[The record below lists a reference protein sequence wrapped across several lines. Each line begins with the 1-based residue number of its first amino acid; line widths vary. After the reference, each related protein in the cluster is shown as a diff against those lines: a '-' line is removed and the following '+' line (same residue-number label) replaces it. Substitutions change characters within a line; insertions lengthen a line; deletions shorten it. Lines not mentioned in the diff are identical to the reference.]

1 MQKNLK
7 SCVKRVITSFLAVAL
22 TVTVY
27 PSIPLVGDTSVS
39 VDAAYSYY
47 DDVIDPDIFS
57 SREGSMDDNCSYFM
71 DNDPNT
77 CWESWSGNFG
87 ISYGLY
93 GGAYAM
99 DHYFCDFM
107 TEYADTNEPYT
118 YVIPKKIVLTTADSS
133 VYDVGANPKHWKL
146 SAKKE
151 SNNSWTTLI
160 EVNNDTTMQSASAG
174 TDYEYDLSNK
184 RDNQY
189 TMFRFEVFDTI
200 GEVRKEDD
208 SYYGT
213 CVRLG
218 DVRIRGSEVSAAQ
231 TTLKANF
238 DYDVQD
244 FSYKIQSGADLM
256 KLAEIVDNEDSSMHD
271 NVDKI
276 DWKIQKFKLTN
287 DIDMASYYDFN
298 MIGVQ
303 NPFNGTFDGKGH
315 SITNLRISNY
325 ASTVRNVGLFST
337 TGYDAAIKNLTIGSN
352 NDYSYFNL
360 SVSDSDFENYSDD
373 DDLCC
378 IGSIVGKNKGT
389 VLNCVN
395 YAQVEVIYDGSVEPV
410 ADDVCCPAGGIV
422 GYQNYGNAI
431 SNCVNYGGVKGYHMV
446 GGILGYWFTDWITDF
461 YLTECI
467 NYGTVNAENTTTTN
481 TWLCEGGIV
490 GTLRASAK
498 YWNNRWSCNGS
509 CHIISNVNYGS
520 IENTTPYESY
530 ETGGECNPDDPD
542 GWSGDAGPIEPEIF
556 NVGGIIGKLDMVVF
570 TNCSDAKMDIQA
582 NYCDFFSPPVG
593 SNSSGDEIQ
602 IDGAY
607 IQKTLTSESTVEVE
621 YGNVSSN
628 EIWTKYYPHPPY
640 FGRGETIQFYLKYT
654 GTAPQG
660 KELTGFR
667 AKINNSNYLKFTKI
681 NHEDDPKN
689 EYLYQITVPSNCNS
703 FHIEPLMGERFSVN
717 YNFDGGYF
725 SYITKYPTYYFD
737 TDDDIVIP
745 DPYRY
750 NSTTKTYDTFLG
762 WTFEG
767 QETPVKNPVITSGS
781 TGNKTFTAHWEE
793 VVQESTI
800 TFDTA
805 GGSAVSP
812 ITQVVGTA
820 VTAPENPTKEGYTF
834 DGWEPELPETMPAN
848 DMTVTAKWKAN
859 RYTITFDTAGG
870 TALAPITKEYGE
882 TITAPENP
890 TKTGYTFAGWSN
902 EIPSTMP
909 AENITITAN
918 WTVNQYTITFDT
930 NGGSTVDS
938 ITQDYGTAVTAPENP
953 TKTGYTFANWDK
965 TIPAAMPAENI
976 TITANWT
983 VNQYTITFDTNGG
996 STIDSIT
1003 QDYGTAVTAPE
1014 NPTKTGYTF
1023 AGWNNEI
1030 PSTMPAENIT
1040 ITANWTVNQYTI
1052 TFDTNGGS
1060 EIPAITQD
1068 YGTAVTAP
1076 ENPTKEGYTFTGWD
1090 KAIPTTMPAEDMTIT
1105 AHWAVNPHT
1114 VTFNTD
1120 GGSEISPVTLDYGK
1134 TITPPDAPEK
1144 EGYDFAG
1151 WSPELPSTM
1160 PDEDITV
1167 TAQWTPKQ
1175 YTITFNTDGGTEIA
1189 AITQNYGTAV
1199 TAPENPTKTGYTFS
1213 SWDSEIPS
1221 TMPAENITITANWTV
1236 NQYTITFMDGE
1247 TILDTIT
1254 QDYNTAVTAPENPT
1268 KTGYTFTGWEP
1279 ECPAAM
1285 PAENKT
1291 LTAQWQINQYTITFD
1306 TNGGSTVDSITQD
1319 YGTAVTA
1326 PENPTKDGY
1335 IFSSWSPSLP
1345 ETMPAENMT
1354 VAAIWKEDPHFADTE
1369 RTDWIKEGVDT
1380 GFDWSI
1386 SEGELTIY
1394 GDGGMPSM
1402 PSASDYPWASLAQ
1415 YITKITIDSG
1425 IINIADN
1432 AFCSTGNI
1440 QYLKLRI
1447 VCLPDTVTEIGE
1459 NAFRGA
1465 VNLNELD
1472 WKYNEDFDPD
1482 VTIIIKSNAF
1492 KGCVILDVTL
1502 MVIQTNNGSGAG
1514 TGAFEG
1520 CIKARIVIFDANGG
1534 TGTQAGIS
1542 ADENGI
1548 ITLPVCTYHSPGER
1562 FDFAGW
1568 LVNGNIYYPNES
1580 VQISED
1586 ITVTAQWKKW
1596 VLVHAYTRTKTSSD
1610 SFYDISSFDIPHINY
1625 SGDTVTLT
1633 ALNKRA
1639 QGYSFMGWYTVVSEE
1654 NGIVTAYGE
1663 LVSDMLNYS
1672 FRLGE
1677 DDLQLVAVYKANEKS
1692 QLNIFSVNGAQ
1703 YRIDDKSTIRMGSSH
1718 TVPIGTKVTVT
1729 AVDPQKVLEWI
1740 SGNNQIIGKGESV
1753 TVEVAGQKNLS
1764 LVYRSEIPNQSF
1776 VQFVSDY
1783 QQVMQFDQVSS
1794 EDDIIIPAG
1803 PSKLGY
1809 VFDHWVFEG
1818 TNDTADAETIKAK
1831 ISTESVITLKPAYV
1845 ASNQQFTV
1853 TVNYV
1858 DKDGN
1863 ALQETTSASVNV
1875 GTTYQI
1881 TAPVI
1886 DGNQAAYWKDSSG
1899 NIICYGE
1906 NCFRLVKED
1915 ITLTACYVPENEE
1928 VQAQPVITL
1937 GDFSVAD
1944 VDGAHKIL
1952 CTATRN
1958 MPSTGYHVKANGIL
1972 VCKNPD
1978 QLTESNFTYE
1988 NIDGTVILNAPNSYN
2003 TINGTFTLTLNVQD
2017 DDMLVA
2023 FRGYMIVEDSVTG
2036 TQNIYYSDIKQT
2048 NYSSVNIGE

>member
-7 SCVKRVITSFLAVAL
+7 GCGRRVLTSLLAALLVTGSCPVSPLMTADAVYTHPEGVISQKCFYFPWLNDPTDDFLMDDDPSTCWNVSAYSGSVGMPNGDDWISGYCCVDFNVGSYLNYMYGTNDPDAPER
-22 TVTVY
+22 TVT
-27 PSIPLVGDTSVS
+27 PSG
-39 VDAAYSYY
+39 
-47 DDVIDPDIFS
+47 
-57 SREGSMDDNCSYFM
+57 
-71 DNDPNT
+71 
-77 CWESWSGNFG
+77 
-87 ISYGLY
+87 
-93 GGAYAM
+93 
-99 DHYFCDFM
+99 
-107 TEYADTNEPYT
+107 
-118 YVIPKKIVLTTADSS
+118 IVLTTADS
-133 VYDVGANPKHWKL
+133 DVFEADAVPV
-146 SAKKE
+146 
-151 SNNSWTTLI
+151 SWTLYGY
-160 EVNNDTTMQSASAG
+160 NNDSGGYYDDPGMGGSGHYEYDEYGNEYWVDDGGGDPGYYGGSSTEWIYLTSDTMYYAEPATDYSFYFDSYQGYSRFLFVVDQIANDSCECCQLAELRLIGSTSEWGSIGLTYDDTDGSYLIQSAS
-174 TDYEYDLSNK
+174 DWD
-184 RDNQY
+184 
-189 TMFRFEVFDTI
+189 
-200 GEVRKEDD
+200 
-208 SYYGT
+208 
-213 CVRLG
+213 
-218 DVRIRGSEVSAAQ
+218 
-231 TTLKANF
+231 TLKNAIEN
-238 DYDVQD
+238 
-244 FSYKIQSGADLM
+244 QSSDDIWWDT
-256 KLAEIVDNEDSSMHD
+256 KT
-271 NVDKI
+271 
-276 DWKIQKFKLTN
+276 FKLTN
-287 DIDMASYYDFN
+287 DITVNST
-298 MIGVQ
+298 IGSEEF
-303 NPFNGTFDGKGH
+303 PFNSVFDGNGH
-315 SITNLRISNY
+315 TITYSG
-325 ASTVRNVGLFST
+325 SFTLFARTDSS
-337 TGYDAAIKNLTIGSN
+337 AVIKNLTLNSL
-352 NDYSYFNL
+352 NDSGITCNTTESYTYL
-360 SVSDSDFENYSDD
+360 
-373 DDLCC
+373 
-378 IGSIVGKNKGT
+378 GSIVGYNKGVVMNCT
-389 VLNCVN
+389 NNAPVVLTGNDDVENCCTGGIVGFNYNGKIINCVN
-395 YAQVEVIYDGSVEPV
+395 NANVTGFQKV
-410 ADDVCCPAGGIV
+410 GGIV
-422 GYQNYGNAI
+422 GYDYSDFQMYTGSTAVIGCTNNG
-431 SNCVNYGGVKGYHMV
+431 CVALS
-446 GGILGYWFTDWITDF
+446 IDSPQ
-461 YLTECI
+461 
-467 NYGTVNAENTTTTN
+467 
-481 TWLCEGGIV
+481 EGD
-490 GTLRASAK
+490 
-498 YWNNRWSCNGS
+498 C
-509 CHIISNVNYGS
+509 C
-520 IENTTPYESY
+520 
-530 ETGGECNPDDPD
+530 
-542 GWSGDAGPIEPEIF
+542 
-556 NVGGIIGKLDMVVF
+556 GGIIGYLGCAD
-570 TNCSDAKMDIQA
+570 D
-582 NYCDFFSPPVG
+582 
-593 SNSSGDEIQ
+593 SSGNEEIKHHVVANVTRHDNIIGGCNNENYSANISNFDVRCNYTTDENAVETTEIGGLYRALMLDIAQ
-602 IDGAY
+602 NLSIEFPSLAVFIDDY
-607 IQKTLTSESTVEVE
+607 IGQTTLADVREDYSRFTLVEHPDYYFGNGETVWLDITYNGDTPDGYRYVQGNTAGNFTEGNLSDTYGYYDGNNTDTWYYADIPSSLSGMVTVE
-621 YGNVSSN
+621 
-628 EIWTKYYPHPPY
+628 PY
-640 FGRGETIQFYLKYT
+640 SQM
-654 GTAPQG
+654 
-660 KELTGFR
+660 
-667 AKINNSNYLKFTKI
+667 S
-681 NHEDDPKN
+681 
-689 EYLYQITVPSNCNS
+689 
-703 FHIEPLMGERFSVN
+703 
-717 YNFDGGYF
+717 
-725 SYITKYPTYYFD
+725 
-737 TDDDIVIP
+737 
-745 DPYRY
+745 
-750 NSTTKTYDTFLG
+750 
-762 WTFEG
+762 
-767 QETPVKNPVITSGS
+767 
-781 TGNKTFTAHWEE
+781 
-793 VVQESTI
+793 ESTI
-800 TFDTA
+800 TFNTN
-805 GGSAVSP
+805 GGSTVSP
-812 ITQVVGTA
+812 ITQAVGTA
-820 VTAPENPTKEGYTF
+820 VTAPANPTKEGYTF

-953 TKTGYTFANWDK
+953 TKTGYTFA
-965 TIPAAMPAENI
+965 
-976 TITANWT
+976 
-983 VNQYTITFDTNGG
+983 
-996 STIDSIT
+996 
-1003 QDYGTAVTAPE
+1003 
-1014 NPTKTGYTF
+1014 
-1023 AGWNNEI
+1023 GWNNEI

-1114 VTFNTD
+1114 VTFKNDD
-1120 GGSEISPVTLDYGK
+1120 GSVISTVTRDYGE
-1134 TITPPDAPEK
+1134 TITPPAAPEK
-1144 EGYDFAG
+1144 EGYTFAG
-1151 WSPELPSTM
+1151 WNPELPTTM

-1189 AITQNYGTAV
+1189 PITQNYGTAV
-1199 TAPENPTKTGYTFS
+1199 TAPENPTKTGYTFA
-1213 SWDSEIPS
+1213 SWDKAIPT
-1221 TMPAENITITANWTV
+1221 TMPAESITITANWTV

-1354 VAAIWKEDPHFADTE
+1354 VAAIWEEDPHFADTE

-1386 SEGELTIY
+1386 SEGKLTIY

-1432 AFCSTGNI
+1432 AFCSAGNI

-1459 NAFRGA
+1459 NAFSGA

-1502 MVIQTNNGSGAG
+1502 MVIQTNNSSGAG

-1520 CIKARIVIFDANGG
+1520 CIKARIVIFGANGG